1 MENSKNIIVAA
12 IVGVVALGVAFL
24 VGNPTIVVTPADTKV
39 VQDTLGGSPDSSSR
53 YASWGG
59 VRNWAQ
65 GANLNGDAASTTICV
80 IQAPQVASSTL
91 KYFGIR
97 ESTSSTTAS
106 TIAVYKSKSQWLATT
121 LIAQGAAAAN
131 QNDVTLVATST
142 VLDTTT
148 ATFAPSDWI
157 VVRQTGGTGTMSPV
171 GSCGAQFI
179 QI

>member
-1 MENSKNIIVAA
+1 MKDKTNILVAGIVAL
-12 IVGVVALGVAFL
+12 VVALFTVWVVPAKVTNVDNTKTTN
-24 VGNPTIVVTPADTKV
+24 VGA
-39 VQDTLGGSPDSSSR
+39 LAGPDIASK
-53 YASWGG
+53 YVSWGG

-171 GSCGAQFI
+171 GSCGAQFV